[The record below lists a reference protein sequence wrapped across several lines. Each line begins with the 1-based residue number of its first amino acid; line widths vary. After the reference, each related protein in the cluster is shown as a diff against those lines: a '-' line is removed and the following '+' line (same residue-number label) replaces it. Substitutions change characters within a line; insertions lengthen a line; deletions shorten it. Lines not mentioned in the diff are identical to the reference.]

1 MRLDNCAILLY
12 PDCIMR
18 ISRRKGRR
26 FVEPAPIIQFV
37 SNEAIKALEVRV
49 IDENN
54 EHVGVMPTADA
65 LAKAREGGWDMIEI
79 NPTAVPPVVQFGDY
93 GQFRYQKEKEMR
105 KQKARQKT
113 VEVKGI
119 RLSLRIGA
127 HDLEMRT
134 NQALKFFED
143 GDRVRVEIILRGRER
158 MHSDRAQVLI
168 TDFVK
173 TLGTVTSDP
182 ITKQGGV
189 ISTVVTKSS

>member
-1 MRLDNCAILLY
+1 
-12 PDCIMR
+12 MR

-26 FVEPAPIIQFV
+26 FVEPAPIIKFV
-37 SNEAIKALEVRV
+37 SNEAIKAPEVRV

-93 GQFRYQKEKEMR
+93 GQFRYQKEKELR

-134 NQALKFFED
+134 NQALKFFEE

-158 MHSDRAQVLI
+158 MHSDRASALI

-173 TLGTVTSDP
+173 TLGPVTSDP
-182 ITKQGGV
+182 ISKQGGV
-189 ISTVVTKSS
+189 VSTVVTKSS

>member
-1 MRLDNCAILLY
+1 MLDNILFFHY

-26 FVEPAPIIQFV
+26 FVEPAPVIKFV
-37 SNEAIKALEVRV
+37 SNEAIKAPEVRV

-54 EHVGVMPTADA
+54 EHVGIMPTAEA

-79 NPTAVPPVVQFGDY
+79 NPTAIPPVVQFGDY

-127 HDLEMRT
+127 HDLDMRK
-134 NQALKFFED
+134 NQALKFFEE

-158 MHSDRAQVLI
+158 MHSDRASALI
-168 TDFVK
+168 SDFIK
-173 TLGTVTSDP
+173 TLGPVTSDP
-182 ITKQGGV
+182 ITKQAGV
-189 ISTVVTKSS
+189 ISTVVTKTT